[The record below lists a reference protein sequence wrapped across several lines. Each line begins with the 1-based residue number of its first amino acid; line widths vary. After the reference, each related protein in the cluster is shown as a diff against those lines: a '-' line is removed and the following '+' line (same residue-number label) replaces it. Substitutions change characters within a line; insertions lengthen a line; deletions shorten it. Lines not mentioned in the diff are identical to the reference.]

1 MDYIIAIKSY
11 KRYDLIRKRTLSS
24 LIKMGVNLKEKVVLF
39 VANEEERKLYEESL
53 AGSYELKDIVVARL
67 GFVQV
72 CNFITDYYMDTPDKL
87 VFQFDDD
94 LEFDGVFH
102 PPYTNKQTPE
112 SEVNFEK
119 YVKFAYDKLKEYGL
133 TTVLFS
139 NAANLFQ
146 KKDYWAAIRP
156 KSLESQAWGGFP
168 RDYHKVPEW
177 VTHGVDVSR
186 SSQVHER
193 EGAILYFNG
202 FILGDAKG
210 YGVRPGGMQAIGGR
224 TPEMTHRTYKEI
236 EGMQNWYKPPAPSG
250 SNKDMWTVAFKPWPS
265 LRKSFPDKVKYVEFT
280 QPFGEANVKHY
291 PS

>member
-1 MDYIIAIKSY
+1 
-11 KRYDLIRKRTLSS
+11 
-24 LIKMGVNLKEKVVLF
+24 MGVDLKSKVVVF
-39 VANEEERKLYEESL
+39 VANEDEKQEYQKTLTD
-53 AGSYELKDIVVARL
+53 AFQVNDIVVGVL
-67 GFVQV
+67 GNAAVG
-72 CNFITDYYMDTPDKL
+72 NFITDYYMDTPDKL

-94 LEFDGVFH
+94 IDFEGVFH
-102 PPYTNKQTPE
+102 PPYVNKQTPE

-119 YVKFAYDKLKEYGL
+119 YVKFAYDTMKEHNIS
-133 TTVLFS
+133 TVLFS

-177 VTHGVDVSR
+177 VTHGIDVSR
-186 SSQVHER
+186 SAQVHER
-193 EGAILYFNG
+193 DGAILYFNG

-210 YGVRPGGMQAIGGR
+210 YGVRPGGMQSVGGR
-224 TPEMTHRTYKEI
+224 TPEMVHRTYAEI
-236 EGMQNWYKPPAPSG
+236 DGMPNWYKAPAPAG
-250 SNKDMWTVAFKPWPS
+250 SNKDLWSVQFKPWPS

-280 QPFGEANVKHY
+280 QPFGEADVKHY